1 MVTEALLR
9 QLAAEMDEEWKK
21 LAMLLGVRNRR
32 LQDIIRTKGDSSL
45 ESVVYE
51 MLMTWVKNEQR
62 STDKVRVLL

>member
-1 MVTEALLR
+1 VVTEALLR

>member
-51 MLMTWVKNEQR
+51 MLMTWIKNEQR